1 MEPLVVEE
9 TLPNPAKRRRKDVE
23 KTRLSDIQSILKT
36 DAAFKHLKTSKA
48 EASAGGEPETSEA
61 RKTPKGDFNIHIE
74 RPQAADFQT
83 LLASF
88 DLKRAPTS
96 ATHKSDFCPRCG
108 YSIGHDTQQPLERIQ
123 TPPVRFNF
131 NPISEGN
138 IKWTEKPK
146 PFGLGTPIKLQS
158 ADDLSSILNPDWT
171 ERLTARGYS
180 KLIFL
185 VFIMRALL

>member
-61 RKTPKGDFNIHIE
+61 RKTPK
-74 RPQAADFQT
+74 
-83 LLASF
+83 
-88 DLKRAPTS
+88 
-96 ATHKSDFCPRCG
+96 DFCPRCG